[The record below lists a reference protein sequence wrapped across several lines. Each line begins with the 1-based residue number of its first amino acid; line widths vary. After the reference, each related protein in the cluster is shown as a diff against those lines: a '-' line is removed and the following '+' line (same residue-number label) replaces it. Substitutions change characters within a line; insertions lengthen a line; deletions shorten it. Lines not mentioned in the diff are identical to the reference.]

1 MTYNELLDK
10 LNSLNLA
17 ITTMSYDALTIAP
30 RSGAPFRNKALSIL
44 SGEYFNLLTDPKTY
58 QILKDNENHVDPII
72 AESAKTQ
79 LRQLDK
85 IKNIPADEYVAFD
98 KLKYDSQQ
106 SWEDAR
112 ENCDYSLF
120 KNDLNNLIEGQRKMI
135 GYRNSDLSIY
145 ESCLD
150 DYEEGLRQQHVEG
163 FFTTLENRLVPFID
177 KVIEAQG
184 PKPEFLSAYVSEHE
198 QDMIST
204 LIKDHMGYDAS
215 FGYMGLAA
223 HPFSSTFS
231 INDSRI
237 TTHYYEDNFTSNIFS
252 IIHEIGHSM
261 YNHQVNIDFEGYPI
275 ADSMSMSLHESQ
287 SRLMEN
293 MVGRSKAFW
302 TPLYPKLQAIIPH
315 VLGDID
321 LDHFI
326 LGINY
331 VEKGYIRVE
340 ADELTYPLHIMVR
353 YNAEKEIFEN
363 NHSAEGL
370 DTFFADQMT
379 QFLGITPTNPSEGI
393 LQDVHWSDASFGY
406 FPTYALGTAYAAQFM
421 HKMREDIDVD
431 SALIKGDMSSLF
443 AWLKENIH
451 QYGGMYNTQTII
463 EMVTN
468 ESFNPNYYIDYL
480 IEKYSK
486 LLGI

>member
-1 MTYNELLDK
+1 MTYEELLDK

-17 ITTMSYDALTIAP
+17 ITTMSFDALTIAP
-30 RSGAPFRNKALSIL
+30 RNGAAFRNKALSIL
-44 SGEYFNLLTDPKTY
+44 SGEYFALLTDPKTY
-58 QILKDNENHVDPII
+58 QILEESQNNENPII

-79 LRQLDK
+79 LRQLNK
-85 IKNIPADEYVAFD
+85 IKNIPSEEYIAFD

-112 ENCDYSLF
+112 EKGDYDIF
-120 KNDLNNLIEGQRKMI
+120 KKDLDALILGQKSAI
-135 GYRNSDLSIY
+135 NHRNSTLSIY

-150 DYEEGLRQQHVEG
+150 DYEEGLRESHVEG
-163 FFTTLENRLVPFID
+163 FFSTIEQKLVPFID

-184 PKPEFLSAYVSEHE
+184 PKPAFLNAPVTEHE
-198 QDMIST
+198 QDLISD
-204 LIKDHMGYDAS
+204 LIKEHMGYDAS
-215 FGYMGLAA
+215 FGYMGHAA

-237 TTHYYEDNFTSNIFS
+237 TTHYYENDFTSNIFS

-293 MVGRSKAFW
+293 MIGRSKSFW

-315 VLGDID
+315 VLKDVD
-321 LDHFI
+321 LNAFI
-326 LGINY
+326 KGINY

-353 YNAEKEIFEN
+353 YNTEKEIFNN

-370 DTFFADQMT
+370 DHFFADQMT
-379 QFLGITPTNPSEGI
+379 QLLGITPENPSDGI

-421 HKMREDIDVD
+421 KKMEEDINVNE
-431 SALIKGDMSSLF
+431 ALLNGQMDIVFK
-443 AWLKENIH
+443 WLRENIH
-451 QYGGMYNTQTII
+451 QFGGMYNTQTMI
-463 EMVTN
+463 EKVTN

-480 IEKYSK
+480 IEKYST

>member
-1 MTYNELLDK
+1 MTYEVLLDK

-17 ITTMSYDALTIAP
+17 ITTMSFDALTIAP
-30 RSGAPFRNKALSIL
+30 RNGAAFRNKALSIL
-44 SGEYFNLLTDPKTY
+44 SGEYFELLTDPTTY
-58 QILKDNENHVDPII
+58 QILKENENHDNPII

-85 IKNIPADEYVAFD
+85 IKNIPSAEYIAFD

-112 ENCDYSLF
+112 EKGDYSLF
-120 KNDLNNLIEGQRKMI
+120 KNDLDALIAGQKSAIRH
-135 GYRNSDLSIY
+135 RESSLSIY

-150 DYEEGLRQQHVEG
+150 DYEDGLREAHVEG
-163 FFTTLENRLVPFID
+163 FFNKLEQKLVPFID
-177 KVIEAQG
+177 RVIKAQG
-184 PKPEFLSAYVSEHE
+184 PKPAFLTATVTTHE
-198 QDMIST
+198 QDLISN

-215 FGYMGLAA
+215 FGYMGHAA

-237 TTHYYEDNFTSNIFS
+237 TTHYYENDFTSNIFS

-261 YNHQVNIDFEGYPI
+261 YNHQVNIEFEGYPI

-293 MVGRSKAFW
+293 MIGRSKSFW

-315 VLGDID
+315 ILNDVD
-321 LDHFI
+321 LDTFI
-326 LGINY
+326 KGINY
-331 VEKGYIRVE
+331 VEKGFIRVE

-353 YNAEKEIFEN
+353 YNTEKEIFN
-363 NHSAEGL
+363 HNHSAEGL
-370 DTFFADQMT
+370 DQYFADQMT
-379 QFLGITPTNPSEGI
+379 QLLGITPENPSNGI

-421 HKMREDIDVD
+421 KKMQEDVNVD
-431 SALIKGDMSSLF
+431 EALLDGRMDLIF
-443 AWLKENIH
+443 QWLRDHIH
-451 QYGGMYNTQTII
+451 QYGGMYDTQTII
-463 EMVTN
+463 KNVTN
-468 ESFNPNYYIDYL
+468 EPFNPDYYIDYL
-480 IEKYSK
+480 IEKYSA